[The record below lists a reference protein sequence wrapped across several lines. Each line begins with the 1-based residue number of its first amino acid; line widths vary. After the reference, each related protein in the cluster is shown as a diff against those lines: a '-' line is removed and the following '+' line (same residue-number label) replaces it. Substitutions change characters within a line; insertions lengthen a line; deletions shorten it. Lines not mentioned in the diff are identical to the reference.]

1 VLPSSIPSESTAS
14 ESPVDS
20 LDTETCRSLR
30 VDHYNATLIKRIDI
44 HDDLFRIRVRPDAGI
59 RSFEPGQ
66 YVAVGLGN
74 WEPRLQPSQVE
85 DLEPKKKSKV
95 VRRAYSISCPM
106 IAADDTLAPCEKLDY
121 LEFYIA
127 LVRHASDPSGKPPA
141 LTPRMFGL
149 NEGDRLVV
157 ESKITGH
164 YTLAGVNSGDTVLML
179 STGTGEAPHNAM
191 AAHLLNRGHHGKII
205 NATTVRSK
213 SDLGYQSEHA
223 RLERLF
229 PQYRYLA
236 MTTRD
241 PENLDPAH
249 PQYVG
254 KQYLQDLFTSGK
266 LAEMAG
272 DPLDPANTHVFLCGN
287 PAMIGLV
294 KAGEPIPSR
303 PGMLPLLAAAGFV
316 NEETGPGHVRF
327 EKYW

>member
-1 VLPSSIPSESTAS
+1 MLPSPLPSESPAS
-14 ESPVDS
+14 QSPVDA
-20 LDTETCRSLR
+20 LDAETCRGLR
-30 VDHYNATLIKRIDI
+30 DNFYNATLIKRIDI

-59 RSFEPGQ
+59 RPFEPGQ
-66 YVAVGLGN
+66 YVAVGMGN
-74 WEPRLQPSQVE
+74 WEPRIRPSQVE
-85 DLEPKKKSKV
+85 DLEPKKWTKV

-106 IAADDTLAPCEKLDY
+106 IADNGELAPCETLDY

-127 LVRHASDPSGKPPA
+127 LVRHASDPAGKPPA
-141 LTPRMFGL
+141 LTPRMFGI

-164 YTLAGVNSGDTVLML
+164 YTLNGISSGDTVLML

-191 AAHLLNRGHHGKII
+191 TAHLLARGHHGRII
-205 NATTVRSK
+205 NATTVRSHV
-213 SDLGYQSEHA
+213 DLGYKSEHQ
-223 RLERLF
+223 RLMDRF
-229 PQYRYLA
+229 PQYCYLA

-241 PENLDPAH
+241 PENLDPLH
-249 PQYVG
+249 PCYVG
-254 KQYLQDLFTSGK
+254 KQYLQDMFTSGQ

-294 KAGEPIPSR
+294 KAGDPTPSR
-303 PGMLPLLAAAGFV
+303 PGMLPLLTAAGFT
-316 NEETGPGHVRF
+316 NEIAGPGHVRF